1 MLPAALPRFT
11 YDLKARFNLIKS
23 YPISLVANSFIQ
35 QFSEISEIAKI
46 FTKQGLKI
54 TAIWSI

>member
-11 YDLKARFNLIKS
+11 HDLKARFNLIKS
-23 YPISLVANSFIQ
+23 YPISSVANSFIQ

-46 FTKQGLKI
+46 FTKQGLKM
-54 TAIWSI
+54 ADIWSI